1 VIIVNDT
8 PASKV
13 LKALMCKVLK
23 VSAFQWRSKMLK
35 ALKVRQT
42 PVFSMRCS
50 RRSKVLKLV

>member
-1 VIIVNDT
+1 VVIIVNGI

-13 LKALMCKVLK
+13 VKALMCKVLK

-42 PVFSMRCS
+42 LVF
-50 RRSKVLKLV
+50 